1 MINKALFGLKP
12 FEILEAIRKEIEKL
26 PIPEDL
32 KELEIESVRK
42 LLANG
47 PFLKPGVGFSAYPI
61 AFFEELFWVAL
72 LEGEKTFLV
81 KVDWEDEGKP
91 FFWVKK
97 EATFKEEP
105 IPLKELIGKVEN
117 KPLAIIAMQ
126 FLKETL
132 IKEAILVDWNEKELS
147 LAEELI
153 GSGTYLFKTSQD
165 GIAFKKS
172 VSTLFLEFCAN

>member
-12 FEILEAIRKEIEKL
+12 FEILEVIKKEIEKL
-26 PIPEDL
+26 PISEEL

-42 LLANG
+42 LLAHG
-47 PFLKPGVGFSAYPI
+47 PFLKPGIGFSAYPI

-72 LEGEKTFLV
+72 LEGNKSFKV

-91 FFWVKK
+91 FFWIEK
-97 EATFKEEP
+97 ETSFNEEP

-117 KPLAIIAMQ
+117 NHLAIVAIQ

-132 IKEAILVDWNEKELS
+132 IKKAILVDWNEEELS

-165 GIAFKKS
+165 GIAFKKIG
-172 VSTLFLEFCAN
+172 

>member
-1 MINKALFGLKP
+1 MINKAFFGLKP

-61 AFFEELFWVAL
+61 AFFEELFWVTL
-72 LEGEKTFLV
+72 LEGEKTFLIE
-81 KVDWEDEGKP
+81 VDWKPEEKP

-97 EATFKEEP
+97 EANLKEEP

-117 KPLAIIAMQ
+117 KHLAIIAVQ

-132 IKEAILVDWNEKELS
+132 IKEAIFVDWNEEELL

-153 GSGTYLFKTSQD
+153 EDGTYLFKTSQD
-165 GIAFKKS
+165 GIAFKKIS
-172 VSTLFLEFCAN
+172 